1 MSTKCWLSVDQVLF
15 EMSIVCQLR
24 CWLQAVQGYWSPH
37 DHNAFSTHDFSCIQ
51 LQYDTVHVHVSW
63 SIHDCW
69 PCVKDSMIEIVLLL
83 LLLLLLYHYS
93 FVSNCVCCYMN
104 ITLHELSWQGNRLRL
119 KSFWIK
125 WAVSTLRAHFY
136 VISFTKNDLRMSI
149 ISTTLN
155 NFERIL

>member
-1 MSTKCWLSVDQVLF
+1 MSIKCWLSVDQVLI
-15 EMSIVCQLR
+15 EMSIVCRSR
-24 CWLQAVQGYWSPH
+24 CWSQAEQGYWSPL
-37 DHNAFSTHDFSCIQ
+37 DHNAFSTHDFSSIQ
-51 LQYDTVHVHVSW
+51 LQYDTVHVSW
-63 SIHDCW
+63 SIHDCR

-83 LLLLLLYHYS
+83 LLLLLYHYS
-93 FVSNCVCCYMN
+93 FVSICVCCYMN

-125 WAVSTLRAHFY
+125 WALSTLRAHFY

-155 NFERIL
+155 NFECIL